1 MYNLSEIV
9 KESKVRVNKIDS
21 EIDYLEKEQYKH
33 KSKNDNHQT

>member
-21 EIDYLEKEQYKH
+21 EIDYLEKERYKH